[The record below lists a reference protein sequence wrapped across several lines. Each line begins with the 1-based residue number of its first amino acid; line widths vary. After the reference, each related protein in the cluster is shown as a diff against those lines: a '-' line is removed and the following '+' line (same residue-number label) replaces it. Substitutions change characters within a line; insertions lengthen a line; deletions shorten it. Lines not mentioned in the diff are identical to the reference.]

1 MSQASFLPEDYL
13 QQKSERRTNLI
24 CLTLFAVVM
33 FGVFAAFLVT
43 NRSWTQIK
51 NAQQVINVEYQQ
63 AALRIEELT
72 ELQAQ
77 EKQMRDKAE
86 LAGALVE
93 RIPRSILLAE
103 LINRMPQR
111 LSLISFEMKSE
122 KLKSSVTEVSTGKG
136 TVKAT
141 RGSTGSLSGAAR
153 AKTKEEAAAEPKR
166 IEPPRYKVNLTL
178 LGVAP
183 TDLEVSR
190 YIAELTGYPMVQDVS
205 LDYSIER
212 QMGGSAMREF
222 KIKMVLN
229 PQADARNIE
238 PLLKPRRPKNPMSD
252 ELELA
257 PDAPRGGNLNLGNPD
272 PPAFGDEPRPG
283 KD

>member
-1 MSQASFLPEDYL
+1 MSHASFLPEDYL
-13 QQKSERRTNLI
+13 QQKAERRTNLI

-93 RIPRSILLAE
+93 RIPRSILIAE

-122 KLKSSVTEVSTGKG
+122 KLKSPVTEVTTGKG

-141 RGSTGSLSGAAR
+141 RGSTGNLSGPAR
-153 AKTKEEAAAEPKR
+153 PKSKDELAAEPKR
-166 IEPPRYKVNLTL
+166 IDPPRYKVNLTL

-190 YIAELTGYPMVQDVS
+190 YIAELTAYPMIQDVS
-205 LDYSIER
+205 LEYSEER
-212 QMGGSAMREF
+212 DIAGSPMREF
-222 KIKMVLN
+222 KIKMSLN

-252 ELELA
+252 ELQLSPA
-257 PDAPRGGNLNLGNPD
+257 TPGKGSLNLGTPE
-272 PPAFGDEPRPG
+272 PPTFGDNPKPG